1 MSTRLNNLSLSQN
14 NNPISLLDSRK
25 AMCDNDCCSV
35 PGGSVEGCLYDAF
48 AADVDCACGFVEDED
63 CGTSDYGAGN
73 GDALTLAA

>member
-1 MSTRLNNLSLSQN
+1 
-14 NNPISLLDSRK
+14 
-25 AMCDNDCCSV
+25 
-35 PGGSVEGCLYDAF
+35 LYDAF